1 MKKLALLWILT
12 TIFSIAVVFAG
23 GNTEEWMCP
32 ACSKSTYITMPTIK
46 YTDDHKIPLLEVTFH
61 MKMLCN
67 FHEHYETVHFEDI
80 VCSISLPDVAEGFVS
95 LARLHSASSA
105 WQNRLNDQVSQELL
119 AHATAALE
127 PPIIRLYEEDGRQY
141 PYHSSTE
148 EQRMEYNKRYIEYE
162 KRQQVVLEEFKNEY
176 GPIYGLIVAQYS
188 SPVTDMDGG
197 LDYDDKVHFKVP
209 LTTFLEK
216 GRIYNMDVN
225 IVAKS
230 SSGQTYSLT
239 LRQHLSLPPD

>member
-12 TIFSIAVVFAG
+12 TIFSIAAVFAG

-46 YTDDHKIPLLEVTFH
+46 YTDDHKIPL
-61 MKMLCN
+61 LCN

-95 LARLHSASSA
+95 LARLHSASSV
-105 WQNRLNDQVSQELL
+105 WQNRLNDQASQELL

-127 PPIIRLYEEDGRQY
+127 PPIIRLYEEEGRQY

-162 KRQQVVLEEFKNEY
+162 KRQQAVLQEFKDEY
-176 GPIYGLIVAQYS
+176 GPIYGLIAAQYS

-197 LDYDDKVHFKVP
+197 FDYDDKVHFKVP

-216 GRIYNMDVN
+216 GRIYNMDVSV
-225 IVAKS
+225 VAMS
-230 SSGQTYSLT
+230 SYGQTYSLT

>member
-1 MKKLALLWILT
+1 MKKIILT
-12 TIFSIAVVFAG
+12 GIIAIIYSATMAFAG
-23 GNTEEWMCP
+23 GNTEEWTCP
-32 ACSKSTYITMPTIK
+32 SCSNATYITMPTIN
-46 YTDDHKIPLLEVTFH
+46 YTDDYKVPLLEITFH

-162 KRQQVVLEEFKNEY
+162 KRQQAVLQEFKNEY

-188 SPVTDMDGG
+188 NPVTDMGKS
-197 LDYDDKVHFKVP
+197 LDDDDKVHFKVP

-230 SSGQTYSLT
+230 FSGQTYTLT

>member
-1 MKKLALLWILT
+1 MKKIILT
-12 TIFSIAVVFAG
+12 GIIAIIYSATMAFAG
-23 GNTEEWMCP
+23 GNTEEWTCP
-32 ACSKSTYITMPTIK
+32 SCSNATYITMPTIN
-46 YTDDHKIPLLEVTFH
+46 YTDDYKVPLLEVTFH

-95 LARLHSASSA
+95 LARLHSASST
-105 WQNRLNDQVSQELL
+105 WQNRFNDPTSQELL
-119 AHATAALE
+119 AYATAALD
-127 PPIIRLYEEDGRQY
+127 PPIIIHHEEAGRQY
-141 PYHSSTE
+141 AYHSTTE
-148 EQRMEYNKRYIEYE
+148 EQRMEFDKRYIEYE

-188 SPVTDMDGG
+188 NPVTDMGKS
-197 LDYDDKVHFKVP
+197 LDDDDKVHFKVP

-216 GRIYNMDVN
+216 GRIYNMDVSV
-225 IVAKS
+225 VAKS